1 MSFQVITFLRS
12 VASGNDRPTTPIMK
26 AIAVPRATPF
36 WTNAS
41 IVHYMEDV
49 RKVKAQDITLDDVNN
64 NTIYAFLKWL
74 ENERKV
80 SVSTRNQRLAAFKS
94 FAGFLKR
101 DRPDQIAKFVM
112 ISNLKPKATLQ
123 KEISYLKPEGIK
135 LLLDQVPRITQ
146 NDRRDYTMLTML
158 YTTAIRVS
166 ELIGIRGTDISLS
179 HPKSITIHGK
189 GRKTRIVPIV
199 KPLAKILE
207 EYLKENKCLDITNIN
222 ECIFRSHTKEQ
233 FTRQGVNYM
242 LKKYAD
248 KARMVNPALI
258 PKDCS
263 PHKLRHS
270 CAMALLEEGVDLIV
284 IRDLLGHSSVQTT
297 EIYARVS
304 STRRRNAIE
313 AASKE
318 IVPQEEPLWE
328 TNTSIKN
335 WLKSLTDVNIM

>member
-1 MSFQVITFLRS
+1 MKVTDFSRALNHFFCDYLI
-12 VASGNDRPTTPIMK
+12 NDRGCS
-26 AIAVPRATPF
+26 PRTIETYRYAF
-36 WTNAS
+36 LQF
-41 IVHYMEDV
+41 IDYMERE
-49 RKVKAQDITLDDVNN
+49 RKIKAQDITLEDLNN
-64 NTIYAFLKWL
+64 NCISSFLKWL
-74 ENERKV
+74 ENDRKV

-94 FAGFLKR
+94 FACFLKR
-101 DRPDQIAKFVM
+101 YRPEQIAKFIM
-112 ISNLKPKATLQ
+112 ISNLKPKAVQQ

-135 LLLDQVPRITQ
+135 LLLEQVPR
-146 NDRRDYTMLTML
+146 NSKNERRDYAMLTML

-166 ELIGIRGTDISLS
+166 ELIGIRGIDISLS

-207 EYLKENKCLDITNIN
+207 AYLKENRCLDPSKVND
-222 ECIFRSHTKEQ
+222 CIFLSHTKEP

-248 KARMVNPALI
+248 KARMIDPTLI
-258 PKDCS
+258 PNDCS

-304 STRRRNAIE
+304 STRRRVAIE

-318 IVPQEEPLWE
+318 IVPKEEALWE
-328 TNTSIKN
+328 TDASIKE
-335 WLKSLTDVNIM
+335 WLRGLNDASIM